1 MSEPS
6 KELSVVEK
14 KPLTTIQ
21 QFQAYIEGYKENIL
35 PDLLK
40 KHNIEPAQFVQ
51 IVLSEIKKNEKLQVA
66 FKENPSSMFA
76 SI

>member
-21 QFQAYIEGYKENIL
+21 QFQAYIEGYK
-35 PDLLK
+35 
-40 KHNIEPAQFVQ
+40 
-51 IVLSEIKKNEKLQVA
+51 
-66 FKENPSSMFA
+66 
-76 SI
+76 